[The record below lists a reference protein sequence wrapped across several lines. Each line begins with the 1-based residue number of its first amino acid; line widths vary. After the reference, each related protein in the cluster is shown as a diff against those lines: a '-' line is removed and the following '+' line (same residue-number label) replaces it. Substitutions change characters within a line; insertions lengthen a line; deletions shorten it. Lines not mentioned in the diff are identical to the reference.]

1 MAILVK
7 IIISRSIKVHI
18 IYALINTVIERRY
31 PRGRWNAISLRKK
44 KKEGR
49 KRVGRMGIARCG
61 MIIIEI
67 SGHRYFEVTAFM
79 NSFKLASY

>member
-31 PRGRWNAISLRKK
+31 PRGRWNAISLSKRMKERK
-44 KKEGR
+44 
-49 KRVGRMGIARCG
+49 KRVGRKGKVRCG

-67 SGHRYFEVTAFM
+67 DHRYFEVTAFM